1 VIRRGWDLKRRRDEI
16 WEGVT
21 GESWGLWIKG
31 RVEGGRVM
39 GGILKWQQN
48 LDSQPL
54 SKIINNHLKN

>member
-1 VIRRGWDLKRRRDEI
+1 MIRRGWDLRRRRDEI

-39 GGILKWQQN
+39 GGILKWGN
-48 LDSQPL
+48 
-54 SKIINNHLKN
+54 KT